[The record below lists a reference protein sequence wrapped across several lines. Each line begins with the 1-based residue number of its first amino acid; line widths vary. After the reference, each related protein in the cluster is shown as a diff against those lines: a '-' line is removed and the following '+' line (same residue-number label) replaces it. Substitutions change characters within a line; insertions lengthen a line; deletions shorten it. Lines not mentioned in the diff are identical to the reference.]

1 MNATISTPSSAA
13 VASTAL
19 RAASPELCLFHN
31 GLATLDLFLAE
42 LDPADRRLFDAAL
55 DLRSFAAGADAAA
68 CIEQLFRVRELLDG
82 RHHLAFYRVR
92 CWARRAFRIEVRAH
106 RGAPALVRDFPLDGG
121 RLDEVVNSALA
132 AVASDGEL
140 PAAAYVRFVF
150 AGARA

>member
-1 MNATISTPSSAA
+1 MNATRPPSSSATA
-13 VASTAL
+13 HAL

-42 LDPADRRLFDAAL
+42 LDPRDSALFDAAL
-55 DLRSFAAGADAAA
+55 DLRSLAAGADAAA
-68 CIEQLFRVRELLDG
+68 CIEQLFRVRALLDG

-92 CWARRAFRIEVRAH
+92 CWARRTFCIEVRAS
-106 RGAPALVRDFPLDGG
+106 RGAPALIRDLPLDGG

-132 AVASDGEL
+132 AVAQDGEL